1 MTSKSTKLEMG
12 KRFRAL
18 AARNA
23 IDRKDPRFLDAMG
36 FLMAKGLLGYNRP
49 IPEKP
54 NAKLDLRA
62 TIWAGQNVE
71 PRILEVLPAAF
82 ARLERHFIIPNHP
95 NTNERQIIE
104 IREMLK
110 TKREDLPD
118 FLGIP
123 FKKYKVWLDFP
134 LRDGRT
140 RTLSER
146 KRMKAFRLRPET
158 IKRLSLRAA
167 EREMSEAEILEEL
180 IGKYA

>member
-1 MTSKSTKLEMG
+1 MKPEFE
-12 KRFRAL
+12 KRLREL
-18 AARNA
+18 AIKDARR
-23 IDRKDPRFLDAMG
+23 RKDPRFLDAMG
-36 FLMAKGLLGYNRP
+36 FLIAKGLLGYNRP

-82 ARLERHFIIPNHP
+82 TRLERHFIVSSRPNAD
-95 NTNERQIIE
+95 ELRLIE
-104 IREMLK
+104 IREMLR

-123 FKKYKVWLDFP
+123 FEKYRAWLDFP

-140 RTLSER
+140 RILSER

-158 IKRLSLRAA
+158 IERLAVRAA